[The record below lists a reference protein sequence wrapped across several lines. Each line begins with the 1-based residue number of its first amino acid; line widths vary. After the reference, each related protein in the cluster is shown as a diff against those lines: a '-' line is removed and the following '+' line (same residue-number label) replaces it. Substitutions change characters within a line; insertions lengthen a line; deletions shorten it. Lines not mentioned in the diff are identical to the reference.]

1 MKMEKKF
8 NDYFKE
14 IPYLET
20 ERFILRPFCREDM
33 NSYLKFMQNPEVHRF
48 LGGGV
53 NVFNEEPHISNWL
66 NNINNRLL
74 KSKTVFT
81 WCVELKGEK
90 GVVGRVDLGGFVKKS
105 MAELAYYFSAEYW
118 GKGFATEVV
127 SEVVRFGFDA
137 LKLHRIQATVMPDN
151 IASLKVLRNAGLQEE
166 GLLRKYYFGKEF
178 HDAVMLAAI
187 REENLGSNQRKNI
200 SKKD

>member
-1 MKMEKKF
+1 MENAVEY

-20 ERFILRPFCREDM
+20 ESLILRQFCREDM
-33 NSYLKFMQNPEVHRF
+33 STYLEFMRNPDVHRF

-53 NVFNEEPHISNWL
+53 NILDREPHITNWL

-81 WCVELKGEK
+81 WCVEYKSEK
-90 GVVGRVDLGGFVKKS
+90 RVVGRVDLGGFTKKS
-105 MAELAYYFSAEYW
+105 MAELSYYFAAEYW
-118 GKGFATEVV
+118 GKGFATEAVK
-127 SEVVRFGFDA
+127 EVVRFGFDD
-137 LKLHRIQATVMPDN
+137 LKLHRIQATVMPN
-151 IASLKVLRNAGLQEE
+151 NEASLKVLNNAGFQEE

-178 HDAVMLAAI
+178 HDAFMMAII
-187 REENLGSNQRKNI
+187 REENL
-200 SKKD
+200 KK